1 MNLMVLKCGGIDPSK
16 VIFMSYGT
24 KIGTDVDNHHGVKQ
38 NFVFNGATF
47 LEEIRCFYKSKSEK
61 IPDSNEG
68 TVKGYMS
75 GMAKEGT
82 TRLYR
87 DLIGRKSQV
96 GN

>member
-1 MNLMVLKCGGIDPSK
+1 MVLKRGGIDPSK
-16 VIFMSYGT
+16 VIFMSYGVT
-24 KIGTDVDNHHGVKQ
+24 IGTDGDNHHGVKQ
-38 NFVFNGATF
+38 NFFIFNGATF

-61 IPDSNEG
+61 IPNSNEG
-68 TVKGYMS
+68 TVKGYMA